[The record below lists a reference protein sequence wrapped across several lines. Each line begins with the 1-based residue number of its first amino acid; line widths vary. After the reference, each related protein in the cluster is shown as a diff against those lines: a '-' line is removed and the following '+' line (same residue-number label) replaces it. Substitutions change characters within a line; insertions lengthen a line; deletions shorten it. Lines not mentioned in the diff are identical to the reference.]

1 MAIGAAFYHVTT
13 PFIARVEDPALS
25 IYFLGVIGAVVM
37 SAIVPWFW
45 TQPDLLGWTMLLV
58 IGVLGTIGHILIVR
72 AFAHAPASMLA
83 PFFYVHL
90 IWATIYGWFI
100 FGDLPNL
107 PTIIG
112 GALIIATGIYVYR
125 TK

>member
-1 MAIGAAFYHVTT
+1 
-13 PFIARVEDPALS
+13 
-25 IYFLGVIGAVVM
+25 
-37 SAIVPWFW
+37 
-45 TQPDLLGWTMLLV
+45 
-58 IGVLGTIGHILIVR
+58 
-72 AFAHAPASMLA
+72 MLA

-90 IWATIYGWFI
+90 IWATIFGWFI